1 MMTLFE
7 ATQVE
12 MHIGDRRLFRAE
24 QLRIASGERI
34 GLVGMNGAGKTT
46 LLRLI
51 AGEAKPDAG
60 AVRIAGSRAVIPQLN
75 RDEGTLSGGETTAL
89 YVERALAE
97 RTALLLA
104 DEPTMHLDADHIRR
118 LEKALLAREGAIVVV
133 SHDREF
139 LDRVCTRIWAIE
151 DGAVT
156 TYGGNYTF
164 YRQMRELERRQHW
177 EKYESYV
184 DKRRQLEAAIQQ
196 KARKAARVEKAPRN
210 LSPSEA
216 RMGKDHYG
224 SVQKGIHQSIRALR
238 TRIDKLERVD
248 KPREPERVRMNVP
261 EAARLGSRIVI
272 RVDGLE
278 ARAGG
283 RLLWRDVRFALPA
296 GSKTALIG
304 TNGSGKTTLLKRIVK
319 RGEGVTVAPAAK
331 IGYFSQNLD
340 ILRPERTVI
349 DNVSDGAAQ
358 PPEVVRAVLARLL
371 FRRDDVYKPV
381 GVLSGGER
389 FRTALA
395 KLIVG
400 DVNVMVLD
408 EPTNFLDIPS
418 IEALESLLAE
428 YEGTVLFV
436 THDRRFVDQTA
447 DHILEIR
454 DSRVHVYEGGYREY
468 EEHKSRMA
476 ESGDAALKEEL
487 MTVETKLTETLGK
500 LSMPGPG
507 DDPVTLDAAFR
518 QLVAKR
524 NELRRMLGKS

>member
-1 MMTLFE
+1 MMILFE
-7 ATQVE
+7 ASQVE
-12 MHIGDRRLFRAE
+12 VSIGDRRLFRAE

-51 AGEAKPDAG
+51 AGELKPDAG
-60 AVRIAGSRAVIPQLN
+60 TVRIAGSRAVIPQLKP
-75 RDEGTLSGGETTAL
+75 DEGTLSGGETTAL
-89 YVERALAE
+89 CMERALAE
-97 RTALLLA
+97 NAALLLA

-118 LEKALLAREGAIVVV
+118 LEKALLAYEGAVVV
-133 SHDREF
+133 ISHDREF

-151 DGAVT
+151 DGAVS
-156 TYGGNYTF
+156 TYSGNYTF
-164 YRQMRELERRQHW
+164 YREMRELQRRQHW

-184 DKRRQLEAAIQQ
+184 DKKRQLEAAIQQ
-196 KARKAARVEKAPRN
+196 KARKAARVEKAPRH
-210 LSPSEA
+210 LSSSEA

-224 SVQKGIHQSIRALR
+224 SVQKGIHQSIKAFR
-238 TRIDKLERVD
+238 TRIEKLERVD

-272 RVDGLE
+272 RADGLE

-296 GSKTALIG
+296 GSKTALLG
-304 TNGSGKTTLLKRIVK
+304 PNGSGKTTLLKRIVA
-319 RGEGVTVAPAAK
+319 RSEGVAIAPAAK

-340 ILRPERTVI
+340 VLRPDRSVI

-371 FRRDDVYKPV
+371 FRRDDVHKPV

-389 FRTALA
+389 VRTALA

-436 THDRRFVDQTA
+436 THDRRFADRTA
-447 DHILEIR
+447 DRILEIR
-454 DSRVHVYEGGYREY
+454 DGRVHVFEGGWREY
-468 EEHKSRMA
+468 EAYKARKA
-476 ESGDAALKEEL
+476 EAGDAALEEEL
-487 MTVETKLTETLGK
+487 MTVETKLSETLGK

-507 DDPVTLDAAFR
+507 DDPEALDAAFR
-518 QLVAKR
+518 ELVAKR
-524 NELRRMLGKS
+524 NELRRLLEKA

>member
-1 MMTLFE
+1 MMMLFE
-7 ATQVE
+7 ASQVE
-12 MHIGDRRLFRAE
+12 LFVAGRPLFRAE

-51 AGEAKPDAG
+51 AGEAQPDAG
-60 AVRIAGSRAVIPQLN
+60 SVRIAGSRAVIPQLKP
-75 RDEGTLSGGETTAL
+75 DEGTLSGGETTAL
-89 YVERALAE
+89 YMERALAG
-97 RTALLLA
+97 RAALLLA

-118 LEKALLAREGAIVVV
+118 LEKALLAYEGALVVV

-151 DGAVT
+151 DGVVT
-156 TYGGNYTF
+156 SYSGNYTF
-164 YRQMRELERRQHW
+164 YRQARELEKRQHR
-177 EKYESYV
+177 EKYEAYV
-184 DKRRQLEAAIQQ
+184 DKRRQLEEAIRR
-196 KARKAARVEKAPRN
+196 KAQKAARMESGPRN

-216 RMGKDHYG
+216 RMGKDFYG
-224 SVQKGIHQSIRALR
+224 SVQKGIHQSIKALR
-238 TRIDKLERVD
+238 TRIGKLERVD

-261 EAARLGSRIVI
+261 EAARLGSRVVI

-304 TNGSGKTTLLKRIVK
+304 PNGSGKTTLLRRIVE
-319 RGEGVTVAPAAK
+319 RGEGVAIAPAAK

-340 ILRPERTVI
+340 ILRPERSVI
-349 DNVSDGAAQ
+349 DNVSEGSAQ

-389 FRTALA
+389 VRTALA

-418 IEALESLLAE
+418 IEALESLLAD
-428 YEGTVLFV
+428 YDGTVLFV
-436 THDRRFVDQTA
+436 THDRRFA
-447 DHILEIR
+447 DRVANRILEIR
-454 DSRVHVYEGGYREY
+454 DGRVHVFEGGHREY
-468 EEHKSRMA
+468 EEHKARREA
-476 ESGDAALKEEL
+476 AGDAALEEEL
-487 MTVETKLTETLGK
+487 MTVETKLSETLGK
-500 LSMPGPG
+500 LSVPGPG
-507 DDPVTLDAAFR
+507 DDPAALDAQFR
-518 QLVAKR
+518 QLVARR
-524 NELRRMLGKS
+524 NELRRLLGKA